1 MATFETEL
9 TETVSSMGALHA
21 ASEMYHGL
29 RTEQALIAQVTS
41 MNADH
46 VLAALTEAYVEEES
60 RKKEVRELKT
70 HMKRILSTCQ
80 SWDEQ
85 HSVALQAIRTDAL
98 AEAIEN
104 VFKVSEANECNTSLT
119 SAEKPKPY
127 ELAAD
132 FLRSSGKTDLLDACE
147 DAHVRL
153 LDLVQQRRSA
163 LVACARQLLKY
174 LNVAKV
180 YPSRIVEQSLQH
192 HWARLLNHVLAE
204 DAVDFCND
212 RVLSEIS
219 SVAVPPRAIQS
230 AREVEKQLVRLYDL
244 VRGHHVQVVK
254 DRPAGVD
261 ANEIE
266 AQLLERRQV
275 FSSRHKQGAR
285 TSCFFFS
292 SFLCFCSVFV
302 HIKQQPTNK

>member
-1 MATFETEL
+1 MRDVEGAAEQKALERSIGLNLLSARVVELRARLAANRHTLSTFMATFETEL

-180 YPSRIVEQSLQH
+180 YPSRIVEQSLYV
-192 HWARLLNHVLAE
+192 LLPE
-204 DAVDFCND
+204 DVFDQTDVRNAT
-212 RVLSEIS
+212 
-219 SVAVPPRAIQS
+219 RAI
-230 AREVEKQLVRLYDL
+230 L
-244 VRGHHVQVVK
+244 
-254 DRPAGVD
+254 
-261 ANEIE
+261 
-266 AQLLERRQV
+266 
-275 FSSRHKQGAR
+275 SSYP
-285 TSCFFFS
+285 CS
-292 SFLCFCSVFV
+292 SELASFVYGMYSLFCSVL
-302 HIKQQPTNK
+302 